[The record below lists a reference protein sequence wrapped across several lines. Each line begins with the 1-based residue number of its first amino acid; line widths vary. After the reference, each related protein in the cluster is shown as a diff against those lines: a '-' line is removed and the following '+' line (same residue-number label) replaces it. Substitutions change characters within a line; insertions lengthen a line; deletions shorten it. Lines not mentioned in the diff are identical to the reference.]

1 MTVMVST
8 EHKMEFGSTDEV
20 AMLGKLDWVDEKSWT
35 GQDGSGK
42 CGKTCWKDLGR
53 LVAGRQL

>member
-1 MTVMVST
+1 MVST

-20 AMLGKLDWVDEKSWT
+20 AMLGKLDWVNEKSWT